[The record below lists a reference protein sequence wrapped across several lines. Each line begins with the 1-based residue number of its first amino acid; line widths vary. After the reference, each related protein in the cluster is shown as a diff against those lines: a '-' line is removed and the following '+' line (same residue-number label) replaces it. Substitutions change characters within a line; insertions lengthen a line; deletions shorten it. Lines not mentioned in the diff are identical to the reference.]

1 MQRRVQPASALQED
15 VPQRVVEERRT
26 RRCAWRARWA
36 PCPGPFWASSWG
48 RVDPRGD
55 AADADARRGPCQVLA
70 PHRGPREVAEGQL
83 LVDERD
89 GIAMDDRLGLRHR
102 IQPTEFNHDGDWISM
117 EDHSADSDPH
127 SMTAVFQW
135 MIGEDLSLDHNRTRI
150 RCRLDFDH
158 DGGYWTADSDP
169 NPIMMTTVLLARDC
183 DG

>member
-1 MQRRVQPASALQED
+1 
-15 VPQRVVEERRT
+15 
-26 RRCAWRARWA
+26 
-36 PCPGPFWASSWG
+36 
-48 RVDPRGD
+48 
-55 AADADARRGPCQVLA
+55 
-70 PHRGPREVAEGQL
+70 
-83 LVDERD
+83 
-89 GIAMDDRLGLRHR
+89 
-102 IQPTEFNHDGDWISM
+102 M